1 MAKRGMMDQYMDI
14 KSENQDSVLFFRMG
28 DFYEQFHE
36 DAVVSSE
43 VLGLALTSRDKNAE
57 NPIPMAGF
65 PWHALEDNL
74 RLMLKAGHK
83 VCVAEQED
91 ELREGAKL
99 LERVVTRIYTPGSLY
114 EESLIGTDEVVNLS
128 SVVIKNDSVG
138 LAILDAS
145 TGNLWSVEYSG
156 ADRLD
161 RVLDDLLRS
170 STRELV
176 FSPKDSEKDE
186 LRRII
191 SNIDNVTLSQ
201 HSTSKRK
208 SDESLKQILEVAD
221 LGHIDLGDFP
231 IAMEAA
237 GLAADY
243 LSSMHLME
251 SISFKGVEILRPND
265 SLILDQTTLR
275 NLELTQ
281 TLSGEKEGSLLG
293 SIDKCRTAM
302 GRRCLKQW
310 ILRPLASKADIEQRQ
325 DSVASI
331 ARSSKRLDE
340 IREVLKG
347 LRDMERLATQL
358 SYNRST
364 GRDLVAISLALE
376 RMPKLKSICRQMD
389 DDLLN
394 NISENLDVLEMMKTD
409 IQANLNDE
417 QPLSMREGGIIR
429 EGIDS
434 NLDELRTAASIG
446 KKWFKDLETMER
458 NRLQIPSL
466 KVKHNR
472 QIGWYIEVTKSHLS
486 KVPDDWKRK
495 QQMTN
500 GNRYVTDD
508 LLQWEDKLLTASTK
522 ANNIEY
528 ELFRGLRERCKQNA
542 RILGLISTHVSQI
555 DVLQCFATIARSRS
569 WSRPTIF
576 EDNRLIAKG
585 LRHPVLE
592 LQPNFVPNDLQF
604 DKKRK
609 FLLITG
615 PNMGG
620 KSTYLRCAAL
630 VTVLAQCG
638 SFVPASSAQ
647 IGIVDRIF
655 TRVGASD
662 DIRRGRSTFMM
673 EMMEVSHI
681 LKQATSDSLI
691 LLDEIGR
698 GTSTF
703 DGLSIAWSVSEDI
716 SKRLSSRTLFATHYH
731 QLIGLEGEISGLVNV
746 HVQVAQTEGELRFL
760 HTVADGPCDDSYGV
774 QVAALAGLPR
784 HVIERAG
791 DLLTFLEKQADGAKA
806 GNKGTPIARNSG
818 QSSLMGF
825 VGSPKVVVQKDKTM
839 ELIKS
844 KLNEMDIDSMS
855 PRDALQA
862 LYDLQN
868 SLEVNE

>member
-1 MAKRGMMDQYMDI
+1 MMDQYMDI
-14 KSENQDSVLFFRMG
+14 KSEHQDSVLFFRMG

-36 DAVVSSE
+36 DAVVASE

-74 RLMLKAGHK
+74 RTMLKSGYK
-83 VCVAEQED
+83 VCVAEQEE

-99 LERVVTRIYTPGSLY
+99 LERVVTRVYTPGSLY
-114 EESLIGTDEVVNLS
+114 EESLIGTDEVANLAS
-128 SVVIKNDSVG
+128 IVSKNEQIG

-145 TGNLWSVEYSG
+145 TGNLWAVEYSG
-156 ADRLD
+156 LDRWE

-170 STRELV
+170 STKELV
-176 FSPKDSEKDE
+176 FSPKDADKEEVRK
-186 LRRII
+186 II
-191 SNIDNVTLSQ
+191 NSMEGITLSQ

-208 SDESLKQILEVAD
+208 SEDSLKKTLDVAD

-231 IAMEAA
+231 VAMEAA
-237 GLAADY
+237 AMAADY
-243 LSSMHLME
+243 LSTMHLMD
-251 SISFKGVEILRPND
+251 SVDFKDVEILRPDGN
-265 SLILDQTTLR
+265 LILDQTTLR
-275 NLELTQ
+275 NLELTH
-281 TLSGEKEGSLLG
+281 TLSGEKEGSLLT

-302 GRRCLKQW
+302 GRRCLKHW
-310 ILRPLASKADIEQRQ
+310 ILRPLASKEQIEERQ
-325 DSVASI
+325 DSVAGI
-331 ARSSKRLDE
+331 ARSSKRLDD
-340 IREVLKG
+340 IREILKG

-376 RMPKLKSICRQMD
+376 RMPRLKASCQELD
-389 DDLLN
+389 DTLLN
-394 NISENLDVLEMMKTD
+394 RLSSDLDVLEMMRID

-417 QPLSMREGGIIR
+417 QPLSMKDGGIIR

-434 NLDELRTAASIG
+434 NLDDLRKAASIG
-446 KKWFKDLETMER
+446 HQWFKDLEKQER
-458 NRLQIPSL
+458 IKLDIPSL

-486 KVPDDWKRK
+486 KVPEQWKRK

-500 GNRYVTDD
+500 GNRYVTDE
-508 LLQWEDKLLTASTK
+508 LLEWEDKLLTASTK

-528 ELFRGLRERCKQNA
+528 ELFRNLRERCRTHA
-542 RILGLISTHVSQI
+542 RTLGMISSNVAEI
-555 DVLQCFATIARSRS
+555 DVLQSFSSVARKRS
-569 WSRPTIF
+569 WTRPTIY
-576 EDNRLIAKG
+576 EDTRFVAKEV
-585 LRHPVLE
+585 RHPVLE
-592 LQPNFVPNDLQF
+592 LQPNFVPNDITL

-630 VTVLAQCG
+630 LSILAQCG
-638 SFVPASSAQ
+638 SFVPAKSSQ

-681 LKQATSDSLI
+681 LKQATSNSLI

-716 SKRLSSRTLFATHYH
+716 CKRIHSRALFATHYH
-731 QLIGLEGEISGLVNV
+731 QLIGLEGEIPGLVNV
-746 HVQVAQTEGELRFL
+746 HVQVAESDGELKFL

-806 GNKGTPIARNSG
+806 GNKGTPIARKTG

-825 VGSPKVVVQKDKTM
+825 VGSPKVVIEKDEKL
-839 ELIKS
+839 EKIKS
-844 KLNEMDIDSMS
+844 EVIAMDIDSMS
-855 PRDALQA
+855 PRDALDA
-862 LYDLQN
+862 LYKLKKN
-868 SLEVNE
+868 IEE